1 MKRSL
6 QLRIPTPC
14 QEDWTHMQ
22 PTEKGRHCESC
33 CKTVVDFTAM
43 SDTEI
48 ISYLSKAGPHVCGRL
63 MPDQLGRRLAPA
75 PVQKNGRSGWAW
87 ALASLLMLAK
97 GSDDRRPVK
106 GGKVEMGAP
115 VQRGDSTVMEPA
127 ARGEAD
133 KSQIFTGMILTDVR
147 SEVVDSPVRRQ
158 VTTRI
163 VPDKERAVMGK
174 PALGDIKGEP
184 EMGDIVMVPVKD
196 SILASTDTERP
207 PVDTLPV
214 KPKDPSQELT
224 AFTGGILVEVKIDT
238 VVDILADT
246 LRQIAADTL
255 AALGWQPTPILNIY
269 PNPVLRGSM
278 MQLAWKT
285 QPGQYQITFMDSR
298 GQLIAER
305 VLDVGGMGQVDS
317 WEIPASLAA
326 GIYILRVARAG
337 GAAGSAGSAGA
348 AATCTREVMVR

>member
-1 MKRSL
+1 
-6 QLRIPTPC
+6 
-14 QEDWTHMQ
+14 MQ

-87 ALASLLMLAK
+87 VLAALMLAK
-97 GSDDRRPVK
+97 GSDDRRPLK
-106 GGKVEMGAP
+106 AGKVEMRAP
-115 VQRGDSTVMEPA
+115 AQRGDSAIMEA
-127 ARGEAD
+127 T
-133 KSQIFTGMILTDVR
+133 TGIMMVTGHEMPR
-147 SEVVDSPVRRQ
+147 VVDSPVRRQ

-163 VPDKERAVMGK
+163 VPDKGQAVMGK

-184 EMGDIVMVPVKD
+184 EMGDIVRVPVKD
-196 SILASTDTERP
+196 SILTDTDTERP
-207 PVDTLPV
+207 RVDTLPV
-214 KPKDPSQELT
+214 KPADLSQELT
-224 AFTGGILVEVKIDT
+224 GFTGGIMTEVKIDT
-238 VVDILADT
+238 AVDILADT

-269 PNPVLRGSM
+269 PNPVSRGGVL
-278 MQLAWKT
+278 QLAWKT

-305 VLDVGGMGQVDS
+305 VLDVGGMGQVDN
-317 WEIPASLAA
+317 WEIPDRLTA
-326 GIYILRVARAG
+326 GIYILRVMR
-337 GAAGSAGSAGA
+337 AGA
-348 AATCTREVMVR
+348 AAVCTREVMVR